1 MVDKNLRDKF
11 VYQCAN
17 NFFGDPEV
25 NKNHTF
31 KLFTFTKAKKVIGEG
46 SLVNAKT
53 CIINLCPKNG
63 KIC

>member
-31 KLFTFTKAKKVIGEG
+31 KLFTFTKAKKVGD
-46 SLVNAKT
+46 
-53 CIINLCPKNG
+53 P
-63 KIC
+63 